1 MSTTNAYDVLEQRG
15 YIEAAT
21 HETELREAFATR
33 KITFYIGY
41 DPTADSLH
49 VGHLLTL
56 MAMAQMQQAGHKP
69 IALMGGGTGMVGDT
83 TGRNDMRRVMSL
95 EEIDSN
101 ISKIQRQMSRFLDF
115 SQDRALLINNADWL
129 RPLNYL
135 DFIREYGIHFPINR
149 MLSADTYKTRL
160 EQGLNFFELSYMTL
174 QAYDFLY
181 QYRKYDCTLQCGGSD
196 QWANILAGVDLT
208 RRVDSAAVYGL
219 TFKLLQTST
228 GQKMGKTQSGTVWLD
243 GEKTSPYDFFQYF
256 RNVDDADVHQILC
269 LLTFLPL
276 DEINKLT
283 AEGGASLN
291 QAKEVLAYEVTK
303 IVHGTQSADDAL
315 AAAKSLFGGGGTSG
329 NIPTSDVTRVT
340 LEKGLNVID
349 LLIETELV
357 PSKSEGRRVI
367 EQGGLR
373 INGEK
378 VVSLDYTITETS
390 FIDGKL
396 LMQKGKKIYHQ
407 VTING

>member
-1 MSTTNAYDVLEQRG
+1 MNTINAYEILENRG

-21 HETELREAFATR
+21 HEAELREAFATR
-33 KITFYIGY
+33 KLTFYIGY

-101 ISKIQRQMSRFLDF
+101 IAKIQKQMSRFMDF
-115 SQDRALLINNADWL
+115 SEDRALLINNGDWL

-135 DFIREYGIHFPINR
+135 EFIREYGVHFPINR

-181 QYRKYDCTLQCGGSD
+181 QYRKYGCTLQCGGSD

-208 RRVDSAAVYGL
+208 RRVDGATVHGL

-228 GQKMGKTQSGTVWLD
+228 GNKMGKTQSGTVWLD
-243 GEKTSPYDFFQYF
+243 AEKTSPYDFFQYF
-256 RNVDDADVHQILC
+256 RNVDDADVRQILC

-276 DEINKLT
+276 EEVDKLT

-291 QAKEVLAYEVTK
+291 HAKEVLAYEVTK
-303 IVHGTQSADDAL
+303 IVHGTQAADDAL
-315 AAAKSLFGGGGTSG
+315 TAAKSLFGGGGAAG

-340 LEKGLNVID
+340 LEKGINVID
-349 LLIETELV
+349 LLIDTGLV

-378 VVSLDYTITETS
+378 VESLDHVITLDAFT
-390 FIDGKL
+390 DGKL
-396 LMQKGKKIYHQ
+396 MLQKGKKVYHQ
-407 VTING
+407 VIIS